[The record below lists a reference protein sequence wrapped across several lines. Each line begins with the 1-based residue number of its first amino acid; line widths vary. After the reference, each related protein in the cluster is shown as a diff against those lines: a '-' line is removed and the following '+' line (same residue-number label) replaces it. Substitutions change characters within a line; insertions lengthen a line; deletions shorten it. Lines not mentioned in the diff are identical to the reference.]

1 MGGLSCSTWLRHAGI
16 LFACS
21 IPTLAAIYCW
31 PIPTKAAL
39 KSVVIQRNETMNTVA
54 TLKQSERRWIEVD
67 LSKQRL
73 IAWTGRKPSY
83 AVIVSTGK
91 LSTTT
96 PTGVFVIQSRHRLAR
111 MQGSD
116 YNIPDVPYTMY
127 YSGNY
132 AIHGTYWHHRFGTPV
147 SHGCIN
153 VAVDHARW
161 LFNWTSVGTP
171 VVVHD

>member
-1 MGGLSCSTWLRHAGI
+1 LLLANTSSSGI
-16 LFACS
+16 
-21 IPTLAAIYCW
+21 
-31 PIPTKAAL
+31 
-39 KSVVIQRNETMNTVA
+39 KSVVIEHNETMDTVA

-96 PTGVFVIQSRHRLAR
+96 HRGFAIQSRHRFAR

-116 YNIPDVPYTMY
+116 YNIPDVPTQCTTPATMLFTEPTIT
-127 YSGNY
+127 
-132 AIHGTYWHHRFGTPV
+132 ALV
-147 SHGCIN
+147 LQLAM
-153 VAVDHARW
+153 VA
-161 LFNWTSVGTP
+161 SM
-171 VVVHD
+171 

>member
-1 MGGLSCSTWLRHAGI
+1 MGGISCSTWLRHAGI
-16 LFACS
+16 VFACS
-21 IPTLAAIYCW
+21 ILTLAAICCS
-31 PIPTKAAL
+31 PTPAQAAL
-39 KSVVIQRNETMNTVA
+39 KPVVIEHNETMDTVA

-96 PTGVFVIQSRHRLAR
+96 PTGVFAIQSRHRFAR